1 MSIASRHFKSSL
13 AWLGYSP
20 CESACMIVPP
30 VNPLYNYTLC
40 SKIELPITVTD
51 VFVDGVNYIVTNVL
65 SPTRIKTALNDSWE
79 YSVLPVSKYAGTLY
93 ERRTLTAASGMVVG
107 DDNVAVNSTV
117 KVAELP
123 YSSEM
128 FSSFDHPVAVY
139 NFITNL
145 PLNTLQQGSVILF
158 KNINYKI
165 FDIRRHQDT
174 WLLACS
180 IG

>member
-1 MSIASRHFKSSL
+1 
-13 AWLGYSP
+13 
-20 CESACMIVPP
+20 MIVPP
-30 VNPLYNYTLC
+30 DNTLSSYTLC
-40 SKIELPITVTD
+40 SKIELPVTVAD
-51 VFVDGVNYIVTNVL
+51 VFVDGINYIVTNVL
-65 SPTRIKTALNDSWE
+65 SPTRIKTSLNDSWE
-79 YSVLPVSKYAGTLY
+79 YSVLPVSKYVGTLY
-93 ERRTLTAASGMVVG
+93 ERRTVTAASGMVVG
-107 DDNVAVNSTV
+107 EDNVAVDSAV

-128 FSSFDHPVAVY
+128 FSSFDHPIAVY

-145 PLNTLQQGSVILF
+145 PLNTLQQGSILLF
-158 KNINYKI
+158 KNISYKI